1 MFGAGHLC
9 GRKMANPQGAP
20 SPDCRRF
27 LALTGLDR
35 AAISNQGDTTD
46 RHPRSMHH
54 GAGICAASREEQG
67 MFKASHQASV
77 ACLAD
82 AMAHPRARHGRPLPL
97 CPLAHCDGRKWAT
110 WLISPPAKTFL
121 QCPASQGAASAA
133 ASPLDHECSRR
144 LARRALE
151 RHRKNHR
158 TAK

>member
-9 GRKMANPQGAP
+9 GRKMANPRGAP

-35 AAISNQGDTTD
+35 AAISNQGGTTV
-46 RHPRSMHH
+46 RPPRSMHH

-67 MFKASHQASV
+67 MFKASH
-77 ACLAD
+77 
-82 AMAHPRARHGRPLPL
+82 RARVAWLSDVLANPHARQWRPLSL
-97 CPLAHCDGRKWAT
+97 RPLAHCGGRKWAT
-110 WLISPPAKTFL
+110 WLISLPAKASL

-133 ASPLDHECSRR
+133 ASPLDHERSRR